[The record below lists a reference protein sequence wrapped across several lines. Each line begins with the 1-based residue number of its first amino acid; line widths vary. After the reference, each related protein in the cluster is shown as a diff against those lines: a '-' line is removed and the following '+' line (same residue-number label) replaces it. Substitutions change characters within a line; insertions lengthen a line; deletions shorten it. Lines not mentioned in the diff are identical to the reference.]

1 MYLRTTALVV
11 AFIASA
17 VTVLVL
23 WPAPSSTSPDHSAF
37 WTTSVSNGTSAV
49 FEVEHYQSLSTMVGA
64 SDAVVLGRIVSVS
77 EGPLGGDPGNP
88 ADSFATQDVIVEVDE
103 VLSGSLP
110 ETDRQRV
117 RLQSPSITVLQTERL
132 PSSPALFFLRSRE
145 LEAERLDLP
154 PEQAER
160 EVGLYRIV
168 SSQGLLAD
176 VNGKVY
182 AAAVDRNDGL
192 EFPLELEGLSF
203 STIVEQVE
211 AAADRAP

>member
-1 MYLRTTALVV
+1 MHLRNTAPVVV
-11 AFIASA
+11 AFTVAA
-17 VTVLVL
+17 LTVLVV
-23 WPAPSSTSPDHSAF
+23 WPGNSSKPLDHSSF
-37 WTTSVSNGTSAV
+37 WTTGVSNGTPGA
-49 FEVEHYQSLSTMVGA
+49 FEVERYQSLAAMAGA
-64 SDAVVLGRIVSVS
+64 ADAVVLGRIVSVS
-77 EGPLGGDPGNP
+77 EGPRGGDPGNP

-117 RLQSPSITVLQTERL
+117 RLQSPSITVAQTELL

-154 PEQAER
+154 PEQAQKEI
-160 EVGLYRIV
+160 GLYRIV

-182 AAAVDRNDGL
+182 AAAVERDHGS

-203 STIVEQVE
+203 SAIVKQVE
-211 AAADRAP
+211 AADRAP

>member
-1 MYLRTTALVV
+1 MYLRNTAFVV

-17 VTVLVL
+17 VTVFVV
-23 WPAPSSTSPDHSAF
+23 WPAHSSKSPDHSAF
-37 WTTSVSNGTSAV
+37 WTTGVSNGTPGA